1 MAAPTREAEYRQVQ
15 KQLLADVG
23 SVRSRQKEALI
34 KDQLRRNLV
43 ITRVI
48 RPGYGEVVVYEHE
61 FVNPFATEMVRVQ
74 LEHSISG
81 EALAFG
87 HDALKP
93 SLELWLHYD

>member
-1 MAAPTREAEYRQVQ
+1 MCSTSRSRSLLIYTQAPSAAPTREAEYRQVQ

-61 FVNPFATEMVRVQ
+61 FVNPFATEMVRAH
-74 LEHSISG
+74 LEHI
-81 EALAFG
+81 
-87 HDALKP
+87 
-93 SLELWLHYD
+93 Y

>member
-1 MAAPTREAEYRQVQ
+1 MT
-15 KQLLADVG
+15 

-61 FVNPFATEMVRVQ
+61 FANPFETEMV
-74 LEHSISG
+74 G
-81 EALAFG
+81 AWG
-87 HDALKP
+87 
-93 SLELWLHYD
+93 

>member
-1 MAAPTREAEYRQVQ
+1 MIPFPLRPPPHLPTVLQLPNAAPTREAQYRQVQ
-15 KQLLADVG
+15 KQLLTDVT

-61 FVNPFATEMVRVQ
+61 FANPFETEMV
-74 LEHSISG
+74 G
-81 EALAFG
+81 AWG
-87 HDALKP
+87 
-93 SLELWLHYD
+93 